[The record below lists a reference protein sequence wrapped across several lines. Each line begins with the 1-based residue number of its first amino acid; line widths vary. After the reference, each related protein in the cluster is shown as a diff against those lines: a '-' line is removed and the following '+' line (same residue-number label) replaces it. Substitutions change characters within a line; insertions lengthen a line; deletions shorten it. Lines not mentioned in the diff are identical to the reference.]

1 VSTSPAEGRSARVA
15 WLFPGQGTQSVGMGR
30 ALFEASTAA
39 RQVFERADRALGF
52 SISKLCFEGP
62 ESELILTA
70 NTQPAIVT
78 VSIAALAAL
87 REAYPELAQPAV
99 SLGHS
104 LGEYSAL
111 VAAGA
116 LELEAALRVV
126 HRRGRAMQEAV
137 PEGQGAMAA
146 VMGGDAEA
154 VAQLCEQAAAGE
166 VCQPANYNAPGQIV
180 IAGHATAIERASKLA
195 VERKLKLVPLKVSA
209 PFHCSLMAPAARVV
223 SQALR
228 DVTILP
234 LAFPVVSNVEA
245 LPNQEASRVI
255 ELLVK
260 QVDSP
265 VRWEQS
271 IRRVAALGVD
281 RALEIGPGK
290 VLNGLVRRID
300 KSIAVHGVGDPLGV
314 AQTASFLRS

>member
-1 VSTSPAEGRSARVA
+1 
-15 WLFPGQGTQSVGMGR
+15 LFPGQGTQSVGMGR
-30 ALFEASTAA
+30 ALFEASAAA
-39 RQVFERADRALGF
+39 RQVFQRADRALGF

-62 ESELILTA
+62 ETELVLTA

-87 REAYPELAQPAV
+87 REAYPDLVAPAV

-146 VMGGDAEA
+146 VMGGDPET
-154 VAQLCEQAAAGE
+154 VARLCEQAAAGE

-180 IAGHATAIERASKLA
+180 IAGHASAVERASKLA
-195 VERKLKLVPLKVSA
+195 IERKLKLVPLKVSA
-209 PFHCSLMAPAARVV
+209 PFHCSLMAPAAQVV
-223 SQALR
+223 AQALR
-228 DVTILP
+228 DVNIEP

-245 LPNQEASRVI
+245 LPNQDPSRVS

-271 IRRVAALGVD
+271 VRCVAAMGVD

-290 VLNGLVRRID
+290 VLAGLVRRIE
-300 KSIAVHGVGDPLGV
+300 KSIVVHGVGDPLGITQ
-314 AQTASFLRS
+314 AASFLAP